1 VVEAE
6 EELALVANPQLPDHF
21 DRFRHI
27 YTYAPPSIQHGDRLR
42 KNLHR

>member
-1 VVEAE
+1 MVEAE

-27 YTYAPPSIQHGDRLR
+27 STYAPPSIQDGDRLR
-42 KNLHR
+42 QKIHR

>member
-6 EELALVANPQLPDHF
+6 EELALVANLQLPDHF

-27 YTYAPPSIQHGDRLR
+27 STYAPPSIQDGDRLR
-42 KNLHR
+42 ENLHR